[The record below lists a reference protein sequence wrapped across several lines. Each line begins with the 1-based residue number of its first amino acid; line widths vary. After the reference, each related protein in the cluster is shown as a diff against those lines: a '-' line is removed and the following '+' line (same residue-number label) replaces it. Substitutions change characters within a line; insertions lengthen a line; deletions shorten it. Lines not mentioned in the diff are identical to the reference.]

1 MSSSSATGSRW
12 AGRQSRR
19 QIGVHY
25 VIEGGLEFAQIAV
38 KKLAI
43 QLFASVFT
51 AFAILH
57 ISASLNAHT
66 GAASTP
72 RRKEARQMPSPRW
85 LARLS
90 IPMIVG
96 AALVT
101 SNAIAVADATDDTF
115 LTKMHT
121 LGFTWP
127 AGDDSDI
134 VAMGHQIC
142 ADRMAGKTPDA
153 TAADIHSTLGAKGIT
168 FADVTSMVSAAES
181 TYCPG

>member
-1 MSSSSATGSRW
+1 VT
-12 AGRQSRR
+12 
-19 QIGVHY
+19 
-25 VIEGGLEFAQIAV
+25 EGELEFAQIAV

-43 QLFASVFT
+43 QLFASVLT
-51 AFAILH
+51 AFAIFH

-66 GAASTP
+66 GAASMP

-90 IPMIVG
+90 IPMMVG

-101 SNAIAVADATDDTF
+101 STAIAVADATDDTF

-153 TAADIHSTLGAKGIT
+153 IAADIHSTLGAKGIT

>member
-1 MSSSSATGSRW
+1 LHLKIGLFSFSQAISQLSLFFIFAALRTLILGH
-12 AGRQSRR
+12 RQRSE
-19 QIGVHY
+19 
-25 VIEGGLEFAQIAV
+25 EG
-38 KKLAI
+38 
-43 QLFASVFT
+43 
-51 AFAILH
+51 
-57 ISASLNAHT
+57 SASNAL
-66 GAASTP
+66 TP
-72 RRKEARQMPSPRW
+72 MAGQTVY
-85 LARLS
+85 
-90 IPMIVG
+90 PMMVG

-101 SNAIAVADATDDTF
+101 TTTVAVADATDDTF
-115 LTKMHT
+115 LGKMHT

-153 TAADIHSTLGAKGIT
+153 IAADIHSTLGAKGIT

>member
-1 MSSSSATGSRW
+1 
-12 AGRQSRR
+12 
-19 QIGVHY
+19 
-25 VIEGGLEFAQIAV
+25 
-38 KKLAI
+38 
-43 QLFASVFT
+43 
-51 AFAILH
+51 
-57 ISASLNAHT
+57 
-66 GAASTP
+66 
-72 RRKEARQMPSPRW
+72 MPSRRW

-90 IPMIVG
+90 IPMMVG

-101 SNAIAVADATDDTF
+101 STAIAVADATDDTF
-115 LTKMHT
+115 IAKMHT

-127 AGDDSDI
+127 TGDDADI

-153 TAADIHSTLGAKGIT
+153 IAADIHSTLGAKGIT

>member
-1 MSSSSATGSRW
+1 
-12 AGRQSRR
+12 
-19 QIGVHY
+19 